1 MNYKKINMKELL
13 LKIAGVKTEQAFY
26 KKFPD
31 QKSFFKAHPE
41 AKEIIA
47 QYQQQEMMANA
58 PENSEEQMMGTEE
71 EMVEQMAMGGMIK
84 RKDGSY
90 SKPGLWDNIR
100 KNKGS
105 GKKPTKQMLE
115 QAKKIQAEEMMYG
128 GMVDSYYNGGG
139 INNPGFKALPKS
151 VQNNIIANMAMGG
164 EVEEYKNGGY
174 TVRKSNDRKGKT
186 HVVTGPDGTKEYF
199 GDPKMGERSKSKYGK
214 EAFYARHKTN
224 LKNNPFF
231 RAYARSTW
239 ADGGI
244 LPEVE
249 QLMLAGQ
256 NPYNMGGYVEY
267 PTYYPGGGMVG
278 SDMID
283 YQADYNYPTMYPGG
297 GMIAGPMMGYEEDD
311 FMYAMGGGININPA
325 NEGKFTEWA
334 AKRGMTVQEAAN
346 KVMTNRS
353 KYTAD
358 VVKMANFAKNAAG
371 WKKAMGGRIYQEGG
385 MLNSMTQGIPVQ
397 TETFEGQAEQ
407 VALPDGT
414 IKSVDA
420 TTSHENMGDDTV
432 TDLLPGGSHI
442 QSARNKL
449 TPDQYVQLMQMFK
462 PESAEQDIKKLA
474 QVYQS
479 KYGKKNGKKLSPA
492 DISEYA
498 KNKYQNKSTPNS
510 FDTDKLKEGNKKSY
524 LDLSIQMND
533 LIKSGKELAEGA
545 VMEEQMMAYGGMV
558 PKYQTGTDKYGIPTS
573 TNFTSVAPEEGFMSG
588 TTPATGYL
596 DAEGNFVALDT
607 YQPWYTPKG
616 VKNYNPNRTFS
627 DKERANANSE
637 NRFNNYQNSSWKGGT
652 WDPGSPE
659 AYRWFRDNFQTL
671 KNVLSEKEFNDLESA
686 YDKITEDPKDPGYLK
701 ESVLKNSKG
710 YQEALKKAQ
719 EIRQIAVD
727 KLNPEFNRNI
737 TAKSVAPTWKTIQD
751 LQGNKEFVNKLKKY
765 GVNSSNK
772 GTYGQ
777 VANLSP
783 EALKDIYSVV
793 TDPKELEILN
803 TGNNLDAQWDRRTQ
817 RFIPQTFSS
826 NAEKDAWMKS
836 QGLNEAYGWGYDP
849 ANPNNIVVP
858 NVVRTKLE
866 PNQTPAQ
873 KAEQQILSENTPI
886 APAARVPMQNRFNFG
901 LLEGQLGRGLSANQ
915 AALEAGLSLD
925 PLYIMETPDTYI
937 RSRKNEI
944 PVGNILYNI
953 ERAQRNTANALA
965 GQTGDWSTLASN
977 ISNAGAQ
984 AMNQVG
990 DTLSKLNQTNVALY
1004 NETQGLQQDL
1014 LGSNMGVRN
1023 QNLTN
1028 MQNMLNFKRNLLGQ
1042 KAVKD
1047 SEIYSEYAKSMG
1059 ENAQKEQNQKLEML
1073 NIMASKPDMFK
1084 GEQGQMFVNQIL
1096 GNTGTYNN
1104 PLAGTLLDNIL
1115 SANRYNR

>member
-1 MNYKKINMKELL
+1 MKELL
-13 LKIAGVKTEQAFY
+13 LKIAGVQTEQAFY

-58 PENSEEQMMGTEE
+58 PENSQEQMMGTEE

-139 INNPGFKALPKS
+139 INNPGFKALPKA
-151 VQNNIIANMAMGG
+151 VQENIISNMSMGG

-267 PTYYPGGGMVG
+267 PTKYFLGGLLDGPKGAPQDFQNNSMYPMNYPGGGMVG

-385 MLNSMTQGIPVQ
+385 MLNSMTEGIPVQ

-414 IKSVDA
+414 IKSVEA

-442 QSARNKL
+442 QSARNQL

-524 LDLSIQMND
+524 LDLSMQMND
-533 LIKSGKELAEGA
+533 LIKSGKELAEG
-545 VMEEQMMAYGGMV
+545 VMLEEQMMAYGGMV
-558 PKYQTGTDKYGIPTS
+558 NKYPWGTDANGVAVWIPGGEDPLTR
-573 TNFTSVAPEEGFMSG
+573 NILQEEGNLPTIPNDLAQAMKAGYLKYDPSIKKYRANLPKDMAYKEKIRLGQAIERMGLQNVRQSKTPGYDNFYGGNTPYDYARFFVENTTGKPYNDNVTEKQVVKDYFELLG
-588 TTPATGYL
+588 TTP
-596 DAEGNFVALDT
+596 
-607 YQPWYTPKG
+607 
-616 VKNYNPNRTFS
+616 
-627 DKERANANSE
+627 SE
-637 NRFNNYQNSSWKGGT
+637 E
-652 WDPGSPE
+652 D
-659 AYRWFRDNFQTL
+659 L
-671 KNVLSEKEFNDLESA
+671 KNPASLFKIPGFDKAYQAYVTQTPGMRESFGVPTLGDTPSILGMQQWKA
-686 YDKITEDPKDPGYLK
+686 RPL
-701 ESVLKNSKG
+701 
-710 YQEALKKAQ
+710 KAQ
-719 EIRQIAVD
+719 E
-727 KLNPEFNRNI
+727 
-737 TAKSVAPTWKTIQD
+737 T
-751 LQGNKEFVNKLKKY
+751 
-765 GVNSSNK
+765 
-772 GTYGQ
+772 
-777 VANLSP
+777 P
-783 EALKDIYSVV
+783 EAAAVV
-793 TDPKELEILN
+793 EE
-803 TGNNLDAQWDRRTQ
+803 
-817 RFIPQTFSS
+817 
-826 NAEKDAWMKS
+826 
-836 QGLNEAYGWGYDP
+836 
-849 ANPNNIVVP
+849 
-858 NVVRTKLE
+858 
-866 PNQTPAQ
+866 TPAQ
-873 KAEQQILSENTPI
+873 KAEQQMLSANTPI

-1047 SEIYSEYAKSMG
+1047 SEIYSEYSKSMG

>member
-1 MNYKKINMKELL
+1 MKELL

-26 KKFPD
+26 KKFPT
-31 QKSFFKAHPE
+31 QNAFFKSHPE

-58 PENSEEQMMGTEE
+58 PENSEEQMMGAEE
-71 EMVEQMAMGGMIK
+71 EMVAQMAMGGMIK

-278 SDMID
+278 SDMMD

-311 FMYAMGGGININPA
+311 FMYAMGG
-325 NEGKFTEWA
+325 
-334 AKRGMTVQEAAN
+334 RM
-346 KVMTNRS
+346 
-353 KYTAD
+353 
-358 VVKMANFAKNAAG
+358 
-371 WKKAMGGRIYQEGG
+371 YQEGG

-414 IKSVDA
+414 IKSVEA

-545 VMEEQMMAYGGMV
+545 IMEEQMMAYGGRV
-558 PKYQTGTDKYGIPTS
+558 PKYQGGTG
-573 TNFTSVAPEEGFMSG
+573 FTGVNPIADEYNELIK
-588 TTPATGYL
+588 AGYL
-596 DAEGNFVALDT
+596 KYDPTINKL
-607 YQPWYTPKG
+607 
-616 VKNYNPNRTFS
+616 
-627 DKERANANSE
+627 RANLPLNMPYEQKVPLAQSIEQMGLQNVRQSKTPGYDTFYGGITPSDFARYFVE
-637 NRFNNYQNSSWKGGT
+637 NTKG
-652 WDPGSPE
+652 
-659 AYRWFRDNFQTL
+659 
-671 KNVLSEKEFNDLESA
+671 KA
-686 YDKITEDPKDPGYLK
+686 YDKNVSEKQ
-701 ESVLKNSKG
+701 VLK
-710 YQEALKKAQ
+710 
-719 EIRQIAVD
+719 D
-727 KLNPEFNRNI
+727 FFN
-737 TAKSVAPTWKTIQD
+737 T
-751 LQGNKEFVNKLKKY
+751 L
-765 GVNSSNK
+765 
-772 GTYGQ
+772 
-777 VANLSP
+777 
-783 EALKDIYSVV
+783 
-793 TDPKELEILN
+793 
-803 TGNNLDAQWDRRTQ
+803 
-817 RFIPQTFSS
+817 
-826 NAEKDAWMKS
+826 
-836 QGLNEAYGWGYDP
+836 GYDP
-849 ANPNNIVVP
+849 TEKQLSDPKTLFGQPQFQKAYQAYVNQTPGMRESFGVPTLGDTSALLGIQQLKAIPPKAQATPEATPVV
-858 NVVRTKLE
+858 E
-866 PNQTPAQ
+866 ETPAQ
-873 KAEQQILSENTPI
+873 KAEKQMLSANTPI

>member
-1 MNYKKINMKELL
+1 MKFKKINMKELL
-13 LKIAGVKTEQAFY
+13 LKIAGVKTEAEFY
-26 KKFPD
+26 KKFPN
-31 QKSFFKAHPE
+31 KETFFKAHPE

-47 QYQQQEMMANA
+47 KYQQQENEDEESDMEEMEVEEMANGGNVPTNPSLWSKA
-58 PENSEEQMMGTEE
+58 KAAAKSKYDVYPSAYANGFAAKWYKEKGGKWKKA
-71 EMVEQMAMGGMIK
+71 AMGGYVDEYAEGGGI
-84 RKDGSY
+84 DN
-90 SKPGLWDNIR
+90 PGFKALPKSVQENIIA
-100 KNKGS
+100 N
-105 GKKPTKQMLE
+105 M
-115 QAKKIQAEEMMYG
+115 AMG

-139 INNPGFKALPKS
+139 INNEGFKALPKA
-151 VQNNIIANMAMGG
+151 VQENIISNMSMGG
-164 EVEEYKNGGY
+164 EVEEYADGGGIPQRYKNMGFTKVGQKKQGDGKHKWKVLAKKDDKYKVVQGGW
-174 TVRKSNDRKGKT
+174 RGMQDFKQHKSEKRRDNFWSRMGGKDSAKARDPFSPLYW
-186 HVVTGPDGTKEYF
+186 HKRF
-199 GDPKMGERSKSKYGK
+199 G
-214 EAFYARHKTN
+214 
-224 LKNNPFF
+224 
-231 RAYARSTW
+231 TW

-278 SDMID
+278 SDMMD

-346 KVMTNRS
+346 KVMANRS

-371 WKKAMGGRIYQEGG
+371 WKKAMGGRIYEEGG
-385 MLNSMTQGIPVQ
+385 MLNSMTEGIPVQ

-414 IKSVDA
+414 IKSVEA
-420 TTSHENMGDDTV
+420 TTSHENMSDGEV

-462 PESAEQDIKKLA
+462 PENAEQDIKKLA

-498 KNKYQNKSTPNS
+498 KNKYQNKSTPNA

-545 VMEEQMMAYGGMV
+545 MLEEQMMAWGGM
-558 PKYQTGTDKYGIPTS
+558 IPQY
-573 TNFTSVAPEEGFMSG
+573 AKG
-588 TTPATGYL
+588 
-596 DAEGNFVALDT
+596 
-607 YQPWYTPKG
+607 TPKG
-616 VKNYNPNRTFS
+616 GVKKPEERVAVPLTSQADVLNTFS
-627 DKERANANSE
+627 NILNANPSGIIDYPLQRTVDASK
-637 NRFNNYQNSSWKGGT
+637 NLFGIDYNTFNNRMRQYESII
-652 WDPGSPE
+652 PGLASKYFKKDNQGNYLPPTKENTLAFQQDFDKYVDNMTSKLEGQYKPE
-659 AYRWFRDNFQTL
+659 QINTL
-671 KNVLSEKEFNDLESA
+671 KSALKFNNAKDPSA
-686 YDKITEDPKDPGYLK
+686 KLYDKKMGQFTSTRSGFQFPLFSK
-701 ESVLKNSKG
+701 ETTDRL
-710 YQEALKKAQ
+710 
-719 EIRQIAVD
+719 
-727 KLNPEFNRNI
+727 
-737 TAKSVAPTWKTIQD
+737 
-751 LQGNKEFVNKLKKY
+751 NKEGISFLSQAV
-765 GVNSSNK
+765 GK
-772 GTYGQ
+772 GL
-777 VANLSP
+777 LSP
-783 EALKDIYSVV
+783 EEEQVARDEMNKYQDYKLLPTPEQTAAV
-793 TDPKELEILN
+793 TTP
-803 TGNNLDAQWDRRTQ
+803 
-817 RFIPQTFSS
+817 
-826 NAEKDAWMKS
+826 
-836 QGLNEAYGWGYDP
+836 
-849 ANPNNIVVP
+849 
-858 NVVRTKLE
+858 
-866 PNQTPAQ
+866 QTPAE
-873 KAEQQILSENTPI
+873 KAAALQLAANTPI
-886 APAARVPMQNRFNFG
+886 SPAARVPMQNRFNFG
-901 LLEGQLGRGLSANQ
+901 LLEGQLGRGLGANQ
-915 AALEAGLSLD
+915 AVLEAGLAQN

-965 GQTGDWSTLASN
+965 NQTGDWSTLAGN
-977 ISNAGAQ
+977 IANAGAQ
-984 AMNQVG
+984 AYNQLG

-1028 MQNMLNFKRNLLGQ
+1028 MQNMLNFKRNLFGE

-1047 SEIYSEYAKSMG
+1047 AKIYSEYSKSMG
-1059 ENAQKEQNQKLEML
+1059 ENAQKEQNQKMEML

-1096 GNTGTYNN
+1096 GNTGSYNN
-1104 PLAGTLLDNIL
+1104 PIAGTLLDNIL
-1115 SANRYNR
+1115 SANRYKR

>member
-1 MNYKKINMKELL
+1 MKELL
-13 LKIAGVKTEQAFY
+13 LQIAGVKTEAEFY
-26 KKFPD
+26 KKFPS
-31 QKSFFKAHPE
+31 KEAFFKAYPE
-41 AKEIIA
+41 AQEIIA

-58 PENSEEQMMGTEE
+58 PENSEEQMMDTEE
-71 EMVEQMAMGGMIK
+71 EMVAQMAMGGMIK

-90 SKPGLWDNIR
+90 SKRGLWDNIR
-100 KNKGS
+100 ANKGS

-128 GMVDSYYNGGG
+128 GMVDNYPDGGG

-151 VQNNIIANMAMGG
+151 VQENIIANMAMGG
-164 EVEEYKNGGY
+164 MVDSYYNGGGINNKGFKALPKAVQENIISNMSMGGEVEEYADGGGIPQRYKNMGFTKVGQKKQGDGKHKWKVLAKKDDKYKVVQGGW
-174 TVRKSNDRKGKT
+174 RGMQDFKQHKSEKRRDNFWSRMGGKDSAKAKDPFSPLYW
-186 HVVTGPDGTKEYF
+186 HKRF
-199 GDPKMGERSKSKYGK
+199 G
-214 EAFYARHKTN
+214 
-224 LKNNPFF
+224 
-231 RAYARSTW
+231 TW

-346 KVMTNRS
+346 KVMANRS

-385 MLNSMTQGIPVQ
+385 MLNSMTEGIPVQ

-414 IKSVDA
+414 IKSVEA
-420 TTSHENMGDDTV
+420 TTAHENMGDDTV

-558 PKYQTGTDKYGIPTS
+558 PKYPWGTDANGVPVWIPG
-573 TNFTSVAPEEGFMSG
+573 EEG
-588 TTPATGYL
+588 P
-596 DAEGNFVALDT
+596 
-607 YQPWYTPKG
+607 
-616 VKNYNPNRTFS
+616 S
-627 DKERANANSE
+627 DNMVLTR
-637 NRFNNYQNSSWKGGT
+637 NNMG
-652 WDPGSPE
+652 
-659 AYRWFRDNFQTL
+659 L
-671 KNVLSEKEFNDLESA
+671 
-686 YDKITEDPKDPGYLK
+686 
-701 ESVLKNSKG
+701 
-710 YQEALKKAQ
+710 
-719 EIRQIAVD
+719 
-727 KLNPEFNRNI
+727 
-737 TAKSVAPTWKTIQD
+737 
-751 LQGNKEFVNKLKKY
+751 
-765 GVNSSNK
+765 
-772 GTYGQ
+772 
-777 VANLSP
+777 
-783 EALKDIYSVV
+783 
-793 TDPKELEILN
+793 
-803 TGNNLDAQWDRRTQ
+803 TGNNLPTIPSNIANILPYINYKKGQKPRLNLPENLSINDRIKLAEQANIYGIGNVTQ
-817 RFIPQTFSS
+817 TMSKKYPSYVEGFDPLKYEERIVFANEGPKGLENQSELDIRKKAFKYLGYSGITDDKTLS
-826 NAEKDAWMKS
+826 NAELLYNNPKIRKDIYKKFTTYLPKEKYRKVFGDDEKFGIEHYNAL
-836 QGLNEAYGWGYDP
+836 GNYVEPTPIA
-849 ANPNNIVVP
+849 VVETP
-858 NVVRTKLE
+858 
-866 PNQTPAQ
+866 QTPAE

-965 GQTGDWSTLASN
+965 NQTGDWSTLAGN
-977 ISNAGAQ
+977 IANAGAQ
-984 AMNQVG
+984 AYNQLG

-1115 SANRYNR
+1115 SFNRYKR

>member
-13 LKIAGVKTEQAFY
+13 LKIAGVKTEEAFY

-47 QYQQQEMMANA
+47 QYQQQEMMDNA
-58 PENSEEQMMGTEE
+58 PENSQEQMMGTEE

-105 GKKPTKQMLE
+105 GKNPTKQMLE

-164 EVEEYKNGGY
+164 EVEEYGNGGY

-186 HVVTGPDGTKEYF
+186 HVVTGPDGTKKYF
-199 GDPKMGERSKSKYGK
+199 GDPKLGERSKSKYGK

-267 PTYYPGGGMVG
+267 PTYYPGGGMV
-278 SDMID
+278 
-283 YQADYNYPTMYPGG
+283 
-297 GMIAGPMMGYEEDD
+297 AGPMMGYEEDD
-311 FMYAMGGGININPA
+311 FMYAMGG
-325 NEGKFTEWA
+325 
-334 AKRGMTVQEAAN
+334 RM
-346 KVMTNRS
+346 
-353 KYTAD
+353 
-358 VVKMANFAKNAAG
+358 
-371 WKKAMGGRIYQEGG
+371 YQEGG

-414 IKSVDA
+414 IKSVEA
-420 TTSHENMGDDTV
+420 TTAHENMGDDTV

-545 VMEEQMMAYGGMV
+545 IMEEQMMAYGGMI
-558 PKYQTGTDKYGIPTS
+558 PKYQ
-573 TNFTSVAPEEGFMSG
+573 
-588 TTPATGYL
+588 
-596 DAEGNFVALDT
+596 
-607 YQPWYTPKG
+607 
-616 VKNYNPNRTFS
+616 
-627 DKERANANSE
+627 
-637 NRFNNYQNSSWKGGT
+637 GGT
-652 WDPGSPE
+652 GFTGVNPIADE
-659 AYRWFRDNFQTL
+659 Y
-671 KNVLSEKEFNDLESA
+671 KELIKA
-686 YDKITEDPKDPGYLK
+686 GYLK
-701 ESVLKNSKG
+701 YDPTIGKIRANLPKNMPYKEKIRLGQAIEQMGLQNMRQSKTPGYDNFYGGNTPYDYARFFVENTKETPYNDNVTEKQVVKDYFELLGITPSEEDLKNPASLFKIPG
-710 YQEALKKAQ
+710 FDKAYQAYVNQTPGMRESYGVPTLGDTPSILGIQQWKARPLKAQ
-719 EIRQIAVD
+719 AT
-727 KLNPEFNRNI
+727 P
-737 TAKSVAPTWKTIQD
+737 
-751 LQGNKEFVNKLKKY
+751 
-765 GVNSSNK
+765 
-772 GTYGQ
+772 
-777 VANLSP
+777 
-783 EALKDIYSVV
+783 VV
-793 TDPKELEILN
+793 EE
-803 TGNNLDAQWDRRTQ
+803 
-817 RFIPQTFSS
+817 
-826 NAEKDAWMKS
+826 
-836 QGLNEAYGWGYDP
+836 
-849 ANPNNIVVP
+849 
-858 NVVRTKLE
+858 
-866 PNQTPAQ
+866 TPAQ
-873 KAEQQILSENTPI
+873 KAEKQMLSANTPI

-990 DTLSKLNQTNVALY
+990 DTLSKLNQTNVDLY

-1115 SANRYNR
+1115 SFNRYNR

>member
-13 LKIAGVKTEQAFY
+13 LKIAGVKTEEAFY

-58 PENSEEQMMGTEE
+58 PENSQEQMMGTEE

-90 SKPGLWDNIR
+90 SKRGLWDNIR
-100 KNKGS
+100 ANKGS

-115 QAKKIQAEEMMYG
+115 AAKKIQAEEMMYG
-128 GMVDSYYNGGG
+128 GMVDNYYNGGG

-164 EVEEYKNGGY
+164 MVDSYYNGGGINNEGFKALPKSVQENIISNMSMGGEVEEYANGGY
-174 TVRKSNDRKGKT
+174 TVRRSNDRKGKT
-186 HVVTGPDGTKEYF
+186 HVVTGPDGTKKYF
-199 GDPKMGERSKSKYGK
+199 GDPKLGERSKSKYGK
-214 EAFYARHKTN
+214 DAFYARHAKN

-244 LPEVE
+244 LPDVE

-256 NPYNMGGYVEY
+256 GVYEMGGMVEY
-267 PTYYPGGGMVG
+267 PTYYPGGGMIG

-311 FMYAMGGGININPA
+311 FMYAMGGEININPA

-334 AKRGMTVQEAAN
+334 QKRGMTVQEAAN
-346 KVMTNRS
+346 KVMANRS

-358 VVKMANFAKNAAG
+358 VVKMANFARNAAG

-385 MLNSMTQGIPVQ
+385 MLNSMTEGIPVQ

-414 IKSVDA
+414 IKSVEA
-420 TTSHENMGDDTV
+420 TTAHENMGDDTV
-432 TDLLPGGSHI
+432 TDVLPGGSHI

-449 TPDQYVQLMQMFK
+449 TPDQYIQLMQMFK
-462 PESAEQDIKKLA
+462 PETADQDIKKLA
-474 QVYQS
+474 QVYKS
-479 KYGKKNGKKLSPA
+479 KYGTKNGKKLSPA

-510 FDTDKLKEGNKKSY
+510 FDTDKLKEGNKKAY
-524 LDLSIQMND
+524 LDLSMQMND
-533 LIKSGKELAEGA
+533 LIKSGKELAEG
-545 VMEEQMMAYGGMV
+545 VMLEEQMMAYGGMV
-558 PKYQTGTDKYGIPTS
+558 NKYAPGGIIPYTGGKTKTPTGQSNKYDREASYLAQWESVIPNISKLSNKEAQGKIYDYTVE
-573 TNFTSVAPEEGFMSG
+573 NNPEEVKNMWNTYGLTSRGRKTLGKTYPSGKINTTDFTKEQLKGLRDAYVDGFFG
-588 TTPATGYL
+588 ARQLENKPPVTPVTTTTTPA
-596 DAEGNFVALDT
+596 AEE
-607 YQPWYTPKG
+607 TPAK
-616 VKNYNPNRTFS
+616 KAE
-627 DKERANANSE
+627 K
-637 NRFNNYQNSSWKGGT
+637 QM
-652 WDPGSPE
+652 
-659 AYRWFRDNFQTL
+659 
-671 KNVLSEKEFNDLESA
+671 LSED
-686 YDKITEDPKDPGYLK
+686 
-701 ESVLKNSKG
+701 
-710 YQEALKKAQ
+710 
-719 EIRQIAVD
+719 
-727 KLNPEFNRNI
+727 
-737 TAKSVAPTWKTIQD
+737 
-751 LQGNKEFVNKLKKY
+751 
-765 GVNSSNK
+765 
-772 GTYGQ
+772 
-777 VANLSP
+777 
-783 EALKDIYSVV
+783 
-793 TDPKELEILN
+793 
-803 TGNNLDAQWDRRTQ
+803 
-817 RFIPQTFSS
+817 
-826 NAEKDAWMKS
+826 
-836 QGLNEAYGWGYDP
+836 
-849 ANPNNIVVP
+849 
-858 NVVRTKLE
+858 
-866 PNQTPAQ
+866 
-873 KAEQQILSENTPI
+873 TPI
-886 APAARVPMQNRFNFG
+886 APAARIPMQNRFNFG
-901 LLEGQLGRGLSANQ
+901 LLEGQLGRGLGANE
-915 AALEAGLSLD
+915 AVLEAGLAQN

-953 ERAQRNTANALA
+953 EKAQRNTANALA
-965 GQTGDWSTLASN
+965 DQTGDWSTLAGN
-977 ISNAGAQ
+977 IANAGAQ
-984 AMNQVG
+984 AYNQLG
-990 DTLSKLNQTNVALY
+990 DTLSKLNQTNVNLY

-1023 QNLTN
+1023 LNLTN
-1028 MQNMLNFKRNLLGQ
+1028 AQNMANFKRNLFGE

-1047 SEIYSEYAKSMG
+1047 SEVYSEYAKSMG
-1059 ENAQKEQNQKLEML
+1059 ENAQKEQNQKLAML
-1073 NIMASKPDMFK
+1073 NIMAAKPDMFK

-1104 PLAGTLLDNIL
+1104 PYAGTLLDNIL
-1115 SANRYNR
+1115 SFNRYKR